1 MKHGF
6 LLGAALFLA
15 VAAGAQERSWE
26 YWKNADEYLSD
37 QAEVLLDYVD
47 ATLQAYPPSAKPG
60 EARRLAFTAL
70 DAVLH

>member
-60 EARRLAFTAL
+60 EAR
-70 DAVLH
+70 